1 MNQREK
7 IDPSACMP
15 FFLYFSVG
23 HVNLLFQNF
32 ALWNMHNKDYVHII
46 LWKDKG
52 KNSFENIKIW
62 CHLMTCIEKRTFPRL
77 GRLLDHNIIQSIQK
91 EVGVQVNLLTYQ
103 SLASTVWTKT
113 LGILV
118 VLLFSLGQ
126 THLHLTSSYWP
137 CNNMSN
143 VNYVDLDDTKLVN
156 K

>member
-7 IDPSACMP
+7 IDSSACMP
-15 FFLYFSVG
+15 FFLYFSVS
-23 HVNLLFQNF
+23 HVNLLFQ
-32 ALWNMHNKDYVHII
+32 I
-46 LWKDKG
+46 L
-52 KNSFENIKIW
+52 SYETCTIKIMYTSFTKRQRKNFLW
-62 CHLMTCIEKRTFPRL
+62 EHQMTYIKKRTYPRL
-77 GRLLDHNIIQSIQK
+77 GGLLDHNIIQSIQK
-91 EVGVQVNLLTYQ
+91 EVGVQVNLITYQ

-143 VNYVDLDDTKLVN
+143 INYVDLDDTKLVS

>member
-1 MNQREK
+1 MKRQRK
-7 IDPSACMP
+7 K
-15 FFLYFSVG
+15 FFWE
-23 HVNLLFQNF
+23 HQ
-32 ALWNMHNKDYVHII
+32 
-46 LWKDKG
+46 
-52 KNSFENIKIW
+52 
-62 CHLMTCIEKRTFPRL
+62 MTYIEKRAYPRL
-77 GRLLDHNIIQSIQK
+77 GGLLDHNIIQSIQK

-143 VNYVDLDDTKLVN
+143 INYVDLDDTKLVN
-156 K
+156 KYWYDFQVLWEVFSRVDIPLNFFSISSVIQTTTKSHCWQFKT

>member
-1 MNQREK
+1 LNQREK

-15 FFLYFSVG
+15 FLLYFSVG
-23 HVNLLFQNF
+23 HVNLLFQ
-32 ALWNMHNKDYVHII
+32 I
-46 LWKDKG
+46 L
-52 KNSFENIKIW
+52 SFETCIIKIMYTSFMKRQRKKFLW
-62 CHLMTCIEKRTFPRL
+62 ERQMTYIEKRTYPRL
-77 GRLLDHNIIQSIQK
+77 GGLLDYNIIQSIQK

-103 SLASTVWTKT
+103 SLGSTVWTKT

-143 VNYVDLDDTKLVN
+143 INYVNLDDTELVN